1 MTRPP
6 LLPLALIA
14 ALTASAAS
22 AQPAPSSPPVAPP
35 EKIDPGPVRP
45 DEPAPPAKPDDAPE
59 AAEDPL
65 GVAANVFAARIAA
78 PWDTADGKGFSR
90 VVGVIEGGR
99 QRFYVQWLKEP
110 DGAIVQ
116 TKELEDPEAAKL
128 TFGDVRAEAS
138 DTGVTVFMDTSP
150 DANGIRD
157 TWVLIIGDPGDT
169 RFGPATN

>member
-1 MTRPP
+1 MPRPP

-14 ALTASAAS
+14 TLSAFSAV
-22 AQPAPSSPPVAPP
+22 AQPAPSPVPSAPP
-35 EKIDPGPVRP
+35 EKIDPGPMRP
-45 DEPAPPAKPDDAPE
+45 EEPAPPAKPDAPQ

-65 GVAANVFAARIAA
+65 GVAPNVFAARIAA
-78 PWDTADGKGFSR
+78 PWEGAEGKGFSR
-90 VVGVIEGGR
+90 VIGVIDGDR

-116 TKELEDPEAAKL
+116 TKELEDAEAAKL

-138 DTGVTVFMDTSP
+138 DTGVSVFMDTAP
-150 DANGIRD
+150 DKDGIRD
-157 TWVLIIGDPGDT
+157 TWVLIIGEPGDT